1 MQKSIT
7 NQQKL
12 SLKEVFVFLEG
23 ILSLRK
29 CKVFLFSNKKN
40 YFIKDN
46 LHYLELLSTEFV
58 KAIPDA
64 IDHSNIEFIS
74 RIVYNFEL
82 LNIKSFGLSKNIINF
97 LKTNQ
102 KKTPDFG
109 GLLEGPKE
117 LSFSQPLIL
126 EKDRRISRKELQN
139 VLSNRPEK
147 TEISWVSMN
156 IRTLWAYLKQ
166 NYINGFLD
174 KKIDYELVTILIK
187 KINSSLEK
195 LENFSGLVVIEEELL
210 EAFYQ
215 CSFFL
220 EKFHKDNLIS
230 AKISLEKFEKLRI
243 FPKKNNIIRM
253 Y

>member
-1 MQKSIT
+1 M
-7 NQQKL
+7 
-12 SLKEVFVFLEG
+12 
-23 ILSLRK
+23 
-29 CKVFLFSNKKN
+29 
-40 YFIKDN
+40 
-46 LHYLELLSTEFV
+46 HYLELLSTEFV

-147 TEISWVSMN
+147 TEISWVTMN

-166 NYINGFLD
+166 NYINGF
-174 KKIDYELVTILIK
+174 
-187 KINSSLEK
+187 
-195 LENFSGLVVIEEELL
+195 
-210 EAFYQ
+210 
-215 CSFFL
+215 
-220 EKFHKDNLIS
+220 
-230 AKISLEKFEKLRI
+230 
-243 FPKKNNIIRM
+243 
-253 Y
+253 